1 MGFGALSTL
10 VNNIKGLSEGKV
22 FKLTFSDPK
31 LKSLVIS
38 LNKDQLR
45 ASQLSNDTD
54 IPFVYSKASE
64 AFGKTPGKKWTLHD
78 TGELYDSFKVMQV
91 TEEFILEFGDLEK
104 EDRDFE
110 ELFNG
115 NVLGM
120 NSESMEILISEALPI
135 MRAILKKEILKGI

>member
-1 MGFGALSTL
+1 MYALLKLTR
-10 VNNIKGLSEGKV
+10 NIQKISEGKI
-22 FKLTFSDPK
+22 FLLTFSNPK
-31 LKSLVIS
+31 LKSLVVK

-54 IPFVYSKASE
+54 IPFVYSQASE

-78 TGELYDSFKVMQV
+78 TGDLYDSFKVTQV
-91 TEEFILEFGDLEK
+91 TEDFILEYGDLEK
-104 EDRDFE
+104 EDRDFN

-120 NSESMEILISEALPI
+120 NSESMEILQKEAIPV
-135 MRAILKKEILKGI
+135 MKQILLQQMLKGI